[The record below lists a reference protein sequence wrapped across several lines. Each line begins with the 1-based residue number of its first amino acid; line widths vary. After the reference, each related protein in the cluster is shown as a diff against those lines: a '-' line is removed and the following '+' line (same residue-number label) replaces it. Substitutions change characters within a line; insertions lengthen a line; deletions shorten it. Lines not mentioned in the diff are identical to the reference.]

1 MDFGNQWQL
10 SSQRTAQRIQFGA
23 VIQTSIPSVLL
34 VGLVSLCLGVAG
46 RLNGWANTWVLPVG
60 VVSSIVPVLGIALI
74 VALRK
79 NGEMDGVGLTRL
91 DMTRNLH
98 NALTSAAAGRG
109 KWPVFTSRPDD
120 MFRFNWGRILIPY
133 VYCVVLA
140 LAGMFVPLP
149 LEAVGAGKIPPP
161 RAHEEMAALIAE
173 LKGVEALKK
182 EDMEQ
187 LQKQLDEIREEPAEN
202 WYHHSSLEAA
212 DHLQSSIR
220 EQIEA
225 LENSLNKAAS
235 ALAALESVDEATGSI
250 EQQRAAG
257 EFKAALQELKMASPG
272 LNQKLM
278 ESLSAID
285 PGNLKSLASGELES
299 MIEQM
304 KTAAGACKN
313 CQGRGRGGKSG
324 ENGEARGELEELLGS
339 DDGLGHPK
347 GSGRGSIERGPGV
360 APLPFSRNPSELGT
374 DKPES
379 LQTEDFRRARPGDTI
394 GTAEAEHKLA
404 KAPVSPQS
412 GGSAA
417 AGKGG
422 EAVSRDTLVPSEKA
436 VLKAYFR

>member
-1 MDFGNQWQL
+1 MDAKNQCHQL
-10 SSQRTAQRIQFGA
+10 AQRTTDRLRLGRAIHDSFPVA
-23 VIQTSIPSVLL
+23 VL
-34 VGLVSLCLGVAG
+34 VGITLFAVGVAG
-46 RLNGWANTWVLPVG
+46 RLNGWAKIWIVSLGGASAVILVIGIAFSLSLRKDKESGG
-60 VVSSIVPVLGIALI
+60 VAIARLDSVLG
-74 VALRK
+74 
-79 NGEMDGVGLTRL
+79 
-91 DMTRNLH
+91 LH
-98 NALTSAAAGRG
+98 NALSSAAAGRG
-109 KWPVFTSRPDD
+109 EWPVLPVNSDD
-120 MFRFNWGRILIPY
+120 LLRFKWGRILIPY
-133 VYCVVLA
+133 AFCVLLT
-140 LAGMFVPLP
+140 LAGLFIPLP
-149 LEAVGAGKIPPP
+149 AEAVSAGNLPPP
-161 RAHEEMAALIAE
+161 RSHGEITALIAE
-173 LKGVEALKK
+173 LEGVQALER
-182 EDMEQ
+182 EDLQE
-187 LQKQLDEIREEPAEN
+187 LQKQLDEIRSQPAEN

-250 EQQRAAG
+250 EQQRAAR

-313 CQGRGRGGKSG
+313 CQGKGRGGKSG
-324 ENGEARGELEELLGS
+324 GNGEPGGELEDLLGS
-339 DDGLGHPK
+339 EDGLGHPA
-347 GSGRGSIERGPGV
+347 GSGRGSMKRGPGV
-360 APLPFSRNPSELGT
+360 ATLPLNRNPSELGT

-379 LQTEDFRRARPGDTI
+379 LQTEDFRRARPGDAI
-394 GTAEAEHKLA
+394 GTAEAEHNLA
-404 KAPVSPQS
+404 KASVSPQS